1 MAGSTP
7 DDLLVIAVNC
17 SACLR
22 AGWGYILHVSNS
34 LLFLRLKILHCM
46 LFLGIEPGVLC
57 ILGKHSTIDYILF
70 YIHTYMYSYICVYT
84 CIYMCVCVC
93 VDFFIFV
100 FSLLVDILFIYI
112 SNVILPSFPSTTPLY
127 LPLPPPPST
136 LLPHCPSIPPPWVIN
151 CF

>member
-112 SNVILPSFPSTTPLY
+112 SNVIPLPSFPSTNPLAHPPFPLLTPAFLSY
-127 LPLPPPPST
+127 L
-136 LLPHCPSIPPPWVIN
+136 HFQV
-151 CF
+151 